1 MVTAFM
7 VVTAI
12 SISAIYFDFI
22 ELAGPGKIA
31 QIDHGEIRS
40 LFVLAGGIA
49 VTVTLL
55 VITFA
60 SGIFFCIIQPF
71 VQKMQQQAETFHT
84 LAKNAHE
91 SIFLID
97 INGIIKFMNPAAETM
112 SGDTT
117 EELLGENIKQL
128 MPSPHREEQTT
139 PDLAIIDLSLS
150 GGSGLDLIERIKA
163 RNSETLMLVAS
174 MHDES
179 LYAERVL
186 AAGARGYINK
196 QEAQEKIIKAIRQ
209 VLNGKVYLSEHMTER
224 ILNNIARG
232 SDDKRD
238 IDSLSNR
245 ELQVFEMIGHGIAP
259 GKMAEQ
265 LNLSIKTIET
275 YQAHIKK
282 KLELSSSHKLTHRA
296 IRWIL
301 EQGQ

>member
-1 MVTAFM
+1 MAHILIVDDHPL
-7 VVTAI
+7 VR
-12 SISAIYFDFI
+12 
-22 ELAGPGKIA
+22 AGFA
-31 QIDHGEIRS
+31 Q
-40 LFVLAGGIA
+40 
-49 VTVTLL
+49 
-55 VITFA
+55 
-60 SGIFFCIIQPF
+60 
-71 VQKMQQQAETFHT
+71 
-84 LAKNAHE
+84 
-91 SIFLID
+91 LI
-97 INGIIKFMNPAAETM
+97 
-112 SGDTT
+112 GDTPN
-117 EELLGENIKQL
+117 LKVCGEAADMFTALKL
-128 MPSPHREEQTT
+128 VEQTT

-209 VLNGKVYLSEHMTER
+209 VLNGKVYLSEYMTER

-232 SDDKRD
+232 GDDKRD

-245 ELQVFEMIGHGIAP
+245 ELQVFEMIGHGITP

-282 KLELSSSHKLTHRA
+282 KLGLPSSHKLTHRA